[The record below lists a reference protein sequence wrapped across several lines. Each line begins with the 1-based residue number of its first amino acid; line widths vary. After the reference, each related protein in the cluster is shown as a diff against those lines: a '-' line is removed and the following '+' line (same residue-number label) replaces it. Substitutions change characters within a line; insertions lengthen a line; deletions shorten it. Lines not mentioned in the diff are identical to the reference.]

1 MSADRPVPQSSTGA
15 VRQLILRL
23 HFYIGLFIAPF
34 IFIAALT
41 GTLYVVTPQIEAWL
55 YRDQLVAQSSGPA
68 KPLAGQIAAARA
80 SIGEGPR
87 FFAIRPA
94 TKEGATTRVMY
105 TEPGLGESETRT
117 VFVDPASLAIQGEM
131 ITYGTSGI
139 LPFRIALDYLHRNL
153 LLGDIG
159 RNYSELA
166 ASWLWIAVAG
176 GVLLWFWQRRLPK
189 TVGKAARQKRLHSLI
204 GLWIS
209 LGLLFLSVTG
219 LTWSRWAGNNIDQFR
234 SQVGWVTPSVTVDL
248 GGAAPPKPL
257 GEHAEH
263 MAPVAAPVTSRPEP
277 LVLSEIDKVAE
288 TARAAGLD
296 SPMIEIRPPRSET
309 QAYRVSEYD
318 RSWPTQVDTLAIDPS
333 NMQVT
338 SRADFATFP
347 IIAKLI
353 RWGIDAHMGVLFG
366 VANQLLMAALG
377 IALMVSIAYG
387 YRMWWLR
394 RPAAGGAPRTL
405 VRSFSYLSMPAKV
418 VTAIIALAFG
428 FALPAMGA
436 SLALFL
442 FVDLIRSAFAE
453 IASADRRQG
462 LPPGVR

>member
-1 MSADRPVPQSSTGA
+1 MSADRPVPQPAPGA
-15 VRQLILRL
+15 IRQLILRL
-23 HFYIGLFIAPF
+23 HFYIGVFIAPF

-41 GTLYVVTPQIEAWL
+41 GTVYVLTPQIEARL

-68 KPLAGQIAAARA
+68 RPLSEQIAAART

-94 TKEGATTRVMY
+94 TEKGYTTRVMF
-105 TEPGLGESETRT
+105 TEAGLGESETRA
-117 VFVDPASLAIQGEM
+117 VFVDPASAAVQGEM

-189 TVGKAARQKRLHSLI
+189 NAGRAGRQKRLHSLI
-204 GLWIS
+204 GLWVS

-234 SQVGWVTPSVTVDL
+234 NQVGWVTPSITVDL
-248 GGAAPPKPL
+248 GDAAPPKPV

-263 MAPVAAPVTSRPEP
+263 MAPAAAPVPPRPEA
-277 LVLSEIDKVAE
+277 LVLSEIDRVAE
-288 TARAAGLD
+288 TARGAGID

-318 RSWPTQVDTLAIDPS
+318 RSWPTQVDTLAIDPRDMS
-333 NMQVT
+333 VT
-338 SRADFATFP
+338 SRADFETFP

-366 VANQLLMAALG
+366 VANQLFMATLG

-394 RPAAGGAPRTL
+394 RPAAGASPRTL
-405 VRSFSYLSMPAKV
+405 VRAFSYLSPTAKV
-418 VTAIIALAFG
+418 VVAIVAIAFG
-428 FALPAMGA
+428 LALPAMGA